1 MRRIVAVPR
10 AECIC
15 ARVRASDGEPA
26 AARRV
31 ARGRVQEEEEASGR
45 GRERVAQKRRRG
57 RGLSPPATIS
67 PLCRTPFFH
76 PNKIN

>member
-10 AECIC
+10 AECNC

-31 ARGRVQEEEEASGR
+31 ARGRVREEEEASGR
-45 GRERVAQKRRRG
+45 GRERVA
-57 RGLSPPATIS
+57 P
-67 PLCRTPFFH
+67 
-76 PNKIN
+76 